1 VSISHRMKSRRM
13 AIVYTILARGILS
26 FVIEVLQAYI
36 PRRIS
41 GTTDIIT
48 NSLGAALGALL
59 AQPAVARRVLGKMR
73 LNPDV

>member
-1 VSISHRMKSRRM
+1 M
-13 AIVYTILARGILS
+13 AIFYTILAGGIPS
-26 FVIEVLQAYI
+26 FVIEVPQAYI
-36 PRRIS
+36 TRRIS

-48 NSLGAALGALL
+48 NTLGAALGALL